1 VPEDGTMKTQEEQ
14 MAKDSDTLIREM
26 AELLDRWESANEDK
40 SKYYIATT
48 LIGALVPMLWGVC
61 MFYDVSITEIL
72 GRIVTQQE
80 LEKRELAARMG
91 DENELH

>member
-40 SKYYIATT
+40 SKYYIATS

-91 DENELH
+91 DKDELH

>member
-72 GRIVTQQE
+72 SRIVTQQE

-91 DENELH
+91 DKDELH

>member
-1 VPEDGTMKTQEEQ
+1 MKTQEEQ

-40 SKYYIATT
+40 SRYYVATT

-80 LEKRELAARMG
+80 MEKRELAARMG
-91 DENELH
+91 DKDELH

>member
-91 DENELH
+91 DKNELH

>member
-1 VPEDGTMKTQEEQ
+1 MKTQEEQ

-80 LEKRELAARMG
+80 LEKRELASRMG
-91 DENELH
+91 DKDELH

>member
-91 DENELH
+91 DKDELH